1 MMMVIITMIVL
12 KRPSTRERSQY
23 SLTLGGFVLAVV
35 ATATAAGLLLLLL
48 LLVVVAATITLIT
61 CGSM

>member
-1 MMMVIITMIVL
+1 MMVIITMIVL

-35 ATATAAGLLLLLL
+35 ATATAAELLLLL

>member
-35 ATATAAGLLLLLL
+35 VTATAAGLLLLL

>member
-1 MMMVIITMIVL
+1 MMVIITMIVL

-48 LLVVVAATITLIT
+48 LVVVAATITLIT
-61 CGSM
+61 YGSM

>member
-1 MMMVIITMIVL
+1 MMVIITMIVL

-48 LLVVVAATITLIT
+48 LVVVAATITLIT

>member
-48 LLVVVAATITLIT
+48 LVVVAATITLIT

>member
-1 MMMVIITMIVL
+1 MIVIITMIVL

-48 LLVVVAATITLIT
+48 LVVVAATITLIT